1 MSVFCLPYTLLC
13 LLIICIMLYDK
24 KYLHHYPNQDLHVVW
39 KGVFGGVVIF
49 LNGMHQIVIHLV
61 LIRLLQLFTH
71 KSIDVYGGL
80 G

>member
-39 KGVFGGVVIF
+39 NGAFGVVMIF
-49 LNGMHQIVIHLV
+49 LYGMH
-61 LIRLLQLFTH
+61 
-71 KSIDVYGGL
+71 
-80 G
+80 